1 MGKRIRYEPTHNSGE
16 LASVK
21 VYPVETGESY
31 RVYLNGEGMY
41 QIVDVN
47 HANQVMHVGAANSSG
62 DLKRKAK
69 KYLESLG
76 VIFADEKRNKVKNS
90 VDI

>member
-1 MGKRIRYEPTHNSGE
+1 MGQRIRYAPTHNSGE

-47 HANQVMHVGAANSSG
+47 HANQVMTVGDAKSNG

-69 KYLESLG
+69 KALEYLG
-76 VIFADEKRNKVKNS
+76 VIFEEEKRNTVKNS
-90 VDI
+90 VDV